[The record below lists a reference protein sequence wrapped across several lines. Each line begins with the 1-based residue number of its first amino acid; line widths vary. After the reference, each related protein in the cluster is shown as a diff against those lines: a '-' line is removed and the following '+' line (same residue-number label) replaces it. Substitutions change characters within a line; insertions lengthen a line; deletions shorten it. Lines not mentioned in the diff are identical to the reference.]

1 VPVKLTAYDV
11 VAVAVAV
18 SAVVLTDASVA
29 VIELVV
35 VVINEVV
42 IVDDDEF
49 VELSAVVS
57 GIDIYDKI
65 YKELLWNEIMSV
77 ILINEVSREQVLL
90 SL

>member
-1 VPVKLTAYDV
+1 MVVVLVVPVKLTAYDV

-42 IVDDDEF
+42 VVDDDEF

-65 YKELLWNEIMSV
+65 YKELL
-77 ILINEVSREQVLL
+77 
-90 SL
+90 